1 MQIVLELQRNCLAE
15 GTFLTTLP
23 ESHVNVQ
30 LLVYVLNQNAN
41 SLSVFIT
48 LSEKEPRKKY
58 YTEQIFAVSKKKR
71 KSIRT
76 LLFLF
81 LWICL
86 HDTDYKI
93 LNVFFHSLTK

>member
-1 MQIVLELQRNCLAE
+1 VN
-15 GTFLTTLP
+15 FLTPLS
-23 ESHVNVQ
+23 ESHVAVQ
-30 LLVYVLNQNAN
+30 LLVYVLNQNPN
-41 SLSVFIT
+41 ILSMFIT
-48 LSEKEPRKKY
+48 LSEKEPRKNIKLHSFL
-58 YTEQIFAVSKKKR
+58 QLAGKR
-71 KSIRT
+71 RKFIRT